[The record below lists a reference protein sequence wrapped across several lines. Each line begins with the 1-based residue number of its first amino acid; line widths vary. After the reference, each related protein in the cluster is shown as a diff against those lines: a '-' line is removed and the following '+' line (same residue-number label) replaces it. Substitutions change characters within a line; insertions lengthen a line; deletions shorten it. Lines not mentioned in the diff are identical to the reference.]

1 MIETRIK
8 IKRRAANLAKSS
20 CIKYLTLTFKVTKTL
35 SISPVMGLGRLA
47 LTACLAAFVGT
58 PALLESGAAKAQPYG
73 NPIPPG
79 PFVIPA
85 PGFHLPLPVN
95 VPGKEVSFGNLTAL
109 EGDRDQL
116 FATAPGQAVFFDGV
130 RRLPQS
136 GLRNAWN
143 FDGLQVDA
151 MANTQLPQGGDVL
164 FQAVR
169 NDSTWL
175 LFSVQNDRYGNAIFA
190 EAPRTGKICL
200 WSINGCKSTNNTPEV
215 VGANFAGFG
224 ALLKNGNPSEVL
236 DPSTT
241 YPVTADGHL
250 IDVDGLEVWGPEPD
264 LGYNPGT
271 NDPASDANVF
281 SAEGDS
287 TFSVKCRAA
296 NTCHTY
302 FRDEIAVAI
311 GLDPASLV
319 DVDGLMTNLSGTL
332 DPGGLPYLKML
343 FSVRPIG
350 GLDGAEIWDWSGVPG
365 DLAVPLIHGGHAWDT
380 AFDLRGKL
388 IAEGFGDMALSTTP
402 LGQDVNLDAIEA
414 ASTVP
419 GPLPLLGVGAAFG
432 FSRNLRKRIKTS
444 KSSEVISALG

>member
-1 MIETRIK
+1 MIETRNK
-8 IKRRAANLAKSS
+8 LKGRATNLAKST
-20 CIKYLTLTFKVTKTL
+20 CLKYLNLPFKMTKTL
-35 SISPVMGLGRLA
+35 SISPVTGLGRLA

-79 PFVIPA
+79 PFVSPA
-85 PGFHLPLPVN
+85 PGFDLPSPVN

-151 MANTQLPQGGDVL
+151 MANIGDVL

-169 NDSTWL
+169 NNLTWL
-175 LFSVQNDRYGNAIFA
+175 LFSVQNDRWGNAIFA
-190 EAPRTGKICL
+190 EAPGGTICL
-200 WSINGCKSTNNTPEV
+200 WSINGCKTTNNTPEV
-215 VGANFAGFG
+215 VGEYFAGFG
-224 ALLKNGNPSEVL
+224 ALLKNGNPSDVL
-236 DPSTT
+236 DASNT
-241 YPVTADGHL
+241 YPVTSDGHL
-250 IDVDGLEVWGPEPD
+250 IDVDGLEVWGPEPA

-287 TFSVKCRAA
+287 SFSVKCRSAGV
-296 NTCHTY
+296 CHTY
-302 FRDEIAVAI
+302 TQSEIAAAI
-311 GLDPASLV
+311 GRSDLATSI

-332 DPGGLPYLKML
+332 DPGGLSYLKML

-365 DLAVPLIHGGHAWDT
+365 DLAVPLSHGGHAWDT

-388 IAEGFGDMALSTTP
+388 ISEGFGDMALSTTP

-414 ASTVP
+414 ASTESP

>member
-8 IKRRAANLAKSS
+8 IKRRAAHLTESS

-58 PALLESGAAKAQPYG
+58 PALLGSGAAKAQPYG
-73 NPIPPG
+73 DPIPPG
-79 PFVIPA
+79 PFVFPV
-85 PGFHLPLPVN
+85 PSPKLPLPVH
-95 VPGKEVSFGNLTAL
+95 VPGKEVSFGNLPAM

-116 FATAPGQAVFFDGV
+116 FVSEPGQAVFFDGV
-130 RRLPQS
+130 RTLPQS

-151 MANTQLPQGGDVL
+151 LANIQDVL

-200 WSINGCKSTNNTPEV
+200 WSIKGCKSTNNTPEV
-215 VGANFAGFG
+215 VGEYFARFG
-224 ALLKNGNPSEVL
+224 ALLKNGNPSDVL

-264 LGYNPGT
+264 LGYNPVT

-287 TFSVKCRAA
+287 TFSVKCRTA

-302 FRDEIAVAI
+302 LPAEIAVAI
-311 GLDPASLV
+311 GLDPASPI

-414 ASTVP
+414 ASVP
-419 GPLPLLGVGAAFG
+419 APLPFLGVGAAFG
-432 FSRNLRKRIKTS
+432 SIRKLRKFSSQLKTFS
-444 KSSEVISALG
+444 MG

>member
-1 MIETRIK
+1 MIETGNK
-8 IKRRAANLAKSS
+8 FKCRATNLAKST
-20 CIKYLTLTFKVTKTL
+20 CLKYLNLPFKMTKTL
-35 SISPVMGLGRLA
+35 SISPVTGLSRIA
-47 LTACLAAFVGT
+47 LTACLSAFVGA

-73 NPIPPG
+73 DPIPPG
-79 PFVIPA
+79 PFVRPA

-151 MANTQLPQGGDVL
+151 MANIQDAL

-200 WSINGCKSTNNTPEV
+200 WSINGCNSTNNTPEV
-215 VGANFAGFG
+215 VGAYFAGFG
-224 ALLKNGNPSEVL
+224 ALLKNGNLSDFL
-236 DPSTT
+236 DLNMT

-271 NDPASDANVF
+271 NDPASNANVF

-287 TFSVKCRAA
+287 TFSVKCRAV

-302 FRDEIAVAI
+302 LREEIAVAI

-365 DLAVPLIHGGHAWDT
+365 DLAVPLSHGGHAWDT

-414 ASTVP
+414 ASTP
-419 GPLPLLGVGAAFG
+419 GPLPLLGIGAAFG
-432 FSRNLRKRIKTS
+432 FSRNLRKRIKGS

>member
-8 IKRRAANLAKSS
+8 IKRRAANLTKSS
-20 CIKYLTLTFKVTKTL
+20 CIKWLTLTFKVTKTL

-47 LTACLAAFVGT
+47 LTACLAAFVST
-58 PALLESGAAKAQPYG
+58 PGLLESGAAKAQPYG

-85 PGFHLPLPVN
+85 PGYYLPSPVR
-95 VPGKEVSFGNLTAL
+95 VPGKEVSFGNIPAL

-116 FATAPGQAVFFDGV
+116 FVSAPGQAVFFDGV
-130 RRLPQS
+130 RGLPQS

-151 MANTQLPQGGDVL
+151 MANIQDVL

-200 WSINGCKSTNNTPEV
+200 WSINGCNSTNNTPEV

-224 ALLKNGNPSEVL
+224 ALLKNGNPSDVL
-236 DPSTT
+236 DSSTT

-264 LGYNPGT
+264 LGYNPVT

-302 FRDEIAVAI
+302 LREEIAVAI

-432 FSRNLRKRIKTS
+432 FSRNLRKRIKGS
-444 KSSEVISALG
+444 KSPAVISALG

>member
-8 IKRRAANLAKSS
+8 IKKM
-20 CIKYLTLTFKVTKTL
+20 TKTL
-35 SISPVMGLGRLA
+35 SVSPVLGLSRIA
-47 LTACLAAFVGT
+47 LTGCLAAFVGT
-58 PALLESGAAKAQPYG
+58 PVLLESGAAKAQPYG

-79 PFVIPA
+79 PFVSPA
-85 PGFHLPLPVN
+85 PGLHLPLPVN
-95 VPGKEVSFGNLTAL
+95 VPGKEVSFGNIPAL

-116 FATAPGQAVFFDGV
+116 FVSVPGQAVFFDGV
-130 RRLPQS
+130 RKPPQP

-151 MANTQLPQGGDVL
+151 MANIQDVL
-164 FQAVR
+164 FQAVK
-169 NDSTWL
+169 NNSTWL

-190 EAPRTGKICL
+190 EAPGGTICL
-200 WSINGCKSTNNTPEV
+200 WSINGCKTTNNTPEV
-215 VGANFAGFG
+215 VGEYFAGFG
-224 ALLKNGNPSEVL
+224 ALLKNGNPSDEL
-236 DPSTT
+236 DSSPT

-264 LGYNPGT
+264 LGYNPST

-287 TFSVKCRAA
+287 GFSVKCRTAGV
-296 NTCHTY
+296 CHTY
-302 FRDEIAVAI
+302 TQSEIAAAI
-311 GLDPASLV
+311 GRSDLATSI

-380 AFDLRGKL
+380 AFDLRDKL

-414 ASTVP
+414 ASVP
-419 GPLPLLGVGAAFG
+419 APLPLLGVGAAFG
-432 FSRNLRKRIKTS
+432 SIRKLRKFSSQLKTFS
-444 KSSEVISALG
+444 MG